1 MDQNCII
8 IVSLNTILY
17 TGDEPTMD
25 NINNTTIQRKNKH
38 LNAFE
43 RGQIQLLNAE
53 GITPYAI
60 GKRLNRAS
68 NTIRNELRR
77 GTVEQIK
84 ANKVVNVYYPDTG
97 QAAYE
102 SNRANCGPK
111 FKLLSCSKFIKYLED
126 SFYEKTHSVDAI
138 CGVARLRNLF
148 NKDKMVCTKTVYNY
162 INLGLLRIANID
174 LPLKVK
180 RSTKKK
186 RIRKHKK
193 VLGRSIS
200 ERPAEVND
208 RSEFGHWEI
217 DSVIGKKTKGQ
228 PTLMTITERKT
239 RKELIRKMPDQSA
252 ESIMNALKTLAE
264 EAGDLFQ
271 AVFKSIT
278 ADNGSEFS
286 ELANLEEI
294 TGTSIYF
301 AHPYTSSERGT
312 NERHNGLIRRFI
324 PKGKS
329 LHNYSKDDIAKVQN
343 WCNTLPRKILNYLTP
358 DEAFDDELYG
368 IYQ

>member
-1 MDQNCII
+1 
-8 IVSLNTILY
+8 
-17 TGDEPTMD
+17 MD
-25 NINNTTIQRKNKH
+25 NINDTTIQRKNKH

-53 GITPYAI
+53 GLSPYAI

-68 NTIRNELRR
+68 NTIRNELKR
-77 GTVEQIK
+77 GTVSQMK
-84 ANKVVNVYYPDTG
+84 AKKIVQVYYPDTG
-97 QAAYE
+97 QAVYE
-102 SNRANCGPK
+102 KNRANCGPK
-111 FKLLSCSKFIKYLED
+111 FKFLSCAAFIKFVE
-126 SFYEKTHSVDAI
+126 EKFFGNTHSIDSI
-138 CGVARLRNLF
+138 CGVSRLHKLF
-148 NKDKMVCTKTVYNY
+148 DNDKMVCTKTLYNY
-162 INLGLLRIANID
+162 INLGLLRITNLD

-186 RIRKHKK
+186 RIKKHKK
-193 VLGRSIS
+193 ILGRSIS
-200 ERPAEVND
+200 ERPSEIND

-228 PTLMTITERKT
+228 PTLLTITERKT
-239 RKELIRKMPDQSA
+239 RKELIRKLPDQSS
-252 ESIMNALKTLAE
+252 ESVMNALKILAND
-264 EAGDLFQ
+264 AGDLFQ
-271 AVFKSIT
+271 TVFKSIT

-286 ELANLEEI
+286 ELASLEEI

-329 LHNYSKDDIAKVQN
+329 LLNYSIDDISKVQN

-368 IYQ
+368 I

>member
-1 MDQNCII
+1 
-8 IVSLNTILY
+8 
-17 TGDEPTMD
+17 MD
-25 NINNTTIQRKNKH
+25 NINDTTISRKNKH
-38 LNAFE
+38 LSAFE
-43 RGQIQLLNAE
+43 RGQIQLLNAQ
-53 GITPYAI
+53 GLTPYAI

-84 ANKVVNVYYPDTG
+84 GNKVVSIYYPDTG
-97 QAAYE
+97 QSVYE

-111 FKLLSCSKFIKYLED
+111 FKFLLCSKFLTYLED
-126 SFYEKTHSVDAI
+126 RFYEKGHSVDAI
-138 CGVARLRNLF
+138 CGVATLQKLF
-148 NKDKMVCTKTVYNY
+148 DKDKMVCTKTVYNY
-162 INLGLLRIANID
+162 INLGLLRVSNID

-193 VLGRSIS
+193 ILGKSIS

-208 RSEFGHWEI
+208 RTEFGHWEI
-217 DSVIGKKTKGQ
+217 DSVIGRKTKGQ

-239 RKELIRKMPDQSA
+239 RKELIRIIPDQSA
-252 ESIMNALKTLAE
+252 KSIMDALKTLAE
-264 EAGDLFQ
+264 EAGDLFST
-271 AVFKSIT
+271 VFKSIT

-286 ELANLEEI
+286 ELSNLEEI
-294 TGTSIYF
+294 TGTTIYF

-324 PKGKS
+324 PKGRS
-329 LHNYSKDDIAKVQN
+329 LLNYSVADISKVQN

-368 IYQ
+368 I

>member
-1 MDQNCII
+1 MGQNCII

-53 GITPYAI
+53 ELSPYAI

-77 GTVEQIK
+77 GTVKQIK

-97 QAAYE
+97 QAIYE

-111 FKLLSCSKFIKYLED
+111 FKFLACSKFITHVENK
-126 SFYEKTHSVDAI
+126 FYDDKHSIDAI
-138 CGVARLRNLF
+138 CGVASSQNLF
-148 NKDKMVCTKTVYNY
+148 EKENMVCTKTLYNY
-162 INLGLLRIANID
+162 INLGLLHISNID

-186 RIRKHKK
+186 RVRKHKK

-200 ERPAEVND
+200 ERPIEVND

-264 EAGDLFQ
+264 EAGDLFPT
-271 AVFKSIT
+271 VFKSIT

-329 LHNYSKDDIAKVQN
+329 LLNYSKDDIAKVQN

-368 IYQ
+368 I

>member
-1 MDQNCII
+1 
-8 IVSLNTILY
+8 
-17 TGDEPTMD
+17 MD
-25 NINNTTIQRKNKH
+25 NINDTIIQRKNKH
-38 LNAFE
+38 LNVFE

-53 GITPYAI
+53 GLTPYAI
-60 GKRLNRAS
+60 GKKLGRAS
-68 NTIRNELRR
+68 NTIRNELKR
-77 GTVEQIK
+77 GTVVQK
-84 ANKVVNVYYPDTG
+84 KSNKIVSIYYPDTG
-97 QAAYE
+97 QVIYE
-102 SNRANCGPK
+102 KNRTNCGPK
-111 FKLLSCSKFIKYLED
+111 FKFLSCSAFISFVETKFYD
-126 SFYEKTHSVDAI
+126 DGHSIDAI
-138 CGVARLRNLF
+138 CGVAKLRKLF
-148 NKDKMVCTKTVYNY
+148 DNDKMVCTKTLYNY
-162 INLGLLRIANID
+162 INLGLLGITNIN

-180 RSTKKK
+180 RNTKKN

-200 ERPAEVND
+200 ERPSEIND

-217 DSVIGKKTKGQ
+217 DSVIGRKTKGE

-239 RKELIRKMPDQSA
+239 RKELIRKVPNQSS
-252 ESIMNALKTLAE
+252 ESIMNALRELAKD
-264 EAGDLFQ
+264 AGDLFQ
-271 AVFKSIT
+271 TVFKSIT

-286 ELANLEEI
+286 ELSTLEEI
-294 TGTSIYF
+294 TGTNIYF

-329 LHNYSKDDIAKVQN
+329 LFDYSIDDISKVQN

-368 IYQ
+368 IQ